1 MSTHTVNPARDTA
14 PGRISKISTDD
25 GHTFFFDHPLDH
37 IPGMLVVDTAL
48 RQAEDLAARSGRGAA
63 EPLRVRAL
71 DLAFNGLCERGS
83 DAFVHLAEGVP
94 GGRALTVDV
103 RQDGTSVCSG
113 SLRLEPAARRELFA
127 EDPRREGRP
136 ARAPAELVHKRSE
149 DNVLIGPLTRTG
161 EHAYTTV
168 MLGPPAHRWPDVHPA
183 TVLVEAIRQTA
194 TATSHTA
201 WDIPTDWQ
209 YILMAIRLTLSD
221 TRTWPAAPE
230 LVCRISPLKGR
241 ARGGIDID
249 VLVRG
254 AQVGHMRLEARA
266 VPPAAYRRM
275 REARNGPSRNGPS
288 HNGSSHNGSSR
299 NGPARTGEAAR

>member
-14 PGRISKISTDD
+14 RSRISKISTDD
-25 GHTFFFDHPLDH
+25 SHTFFFDHPLDH

-48 RQAEDLAARSGRGAA
+48 RQAEDMAARTGRGAA

-83 DAFVHLAEGVP
+83 DAFVQLTEGVS

-113 SLRLEPAARRELFA
+113 SLRLEPAPRRELFT
-127 EDPRREGRP
+127 EEPQEEPRGESRP

-149 DNVLIGPLTRTG
+149 DNVLIGPLTRAG
-161 EHAYTTV
+161 DHVYTTV

-209 YILMAIRLTLSD
+209 YILMSIRLTLSD

-230 LVCRISPLKGR
+230 LRCRVSPLKGR

-254 AQVGHMRLEARA
+254 TQVGHMRLEARA

-275 REARNGPSRNGPS
+275 REAQKSPAQNSPSQNS
-288 HNGSSHNGSSR
+288 
-299 NGPARTGEAAR
+299 PARAGEAAR